1 MRDCQQPFLFIFLIQ
16 NINYMARL
24 LLPTLLLLICSSAV
38 AEDYRDIEKSKAT
51 PLEGITYKVE
61 MLSSVSNEKTP
72 LWLNA
77 NKYGLSSLEKNNGY
91 MRAAVIRPLRAD
103 SARRWGIGYG
113 LDLAVPYHFTSNYVV
128 QQAFFEARWLNGSI
142 SIGSREYPMELKNN
156 RLSSGSQT
164 FGINA
169 RPVPQVRLALQDYW
183 ELPILNGWL
192 HLKGHI
198 AYGKMTDDNWQH
210 EFTGMRNKYADDVL
224 YHSKAGYIK
233 IGNEKRFCP
242 FSIEMGLE
250 MACTFG
256 GTAYQPDGSGGMMT
270 IKNKTG
276 LGAYWNAFVP
286 GGSDV
291 TETVYLNSEG
301 NQVGSWLLRINWD
314 NELWGLSLYA
324 DKYFED
330 HSSMFQLD
338 YDGYGSGDEWQVK
351 KDNNYF
357 LYDFKDIMLG
367 TELRFHNSQW
377 LNCLVLEY
385 LYTKYQSGPIYH
397 DHTNTIADHIG
408 GKDNFYNHYIYTGWQ
423 HWGQVIGNPLYRSP
437 IYNTDGT
444 IEVKNNRF
452 MAFHLGMEGQPSD
465 NFSWRTLASWQEGL
479 GSYDN
484 PYDNKQHNI
493 SFLVEGRYTFK
504 GKLLN
509 GWSINAAYAMDFG
522 KILGDN
528 YGFQLTIV
536 KSGLIK

>member
-1 MRDCQQPFLFIFLIQ
+1 
-16 NINYMARL
+16 
-24 LLPTLLLLICSSAV
+24 
-38 AEDYRDIEKSKAT
+38 
-51 PLEGITYKVE
+51 
-61 MLSSVSNEKTP
+61 
-72 LWLNA
+72 
-77 NKYGLSSLEKNNGY
+77 
-91 MRAAVIRPLRAD
+91 
-103 SARRWGIGYG
+103 
-113 LDLAVPYHFTSNYVV
+113 
-128 QQAFFEARWLNGSI
+128 
-142 SIGSREYPMELKNN
+142 
-156 RLSSGSQT
+156 
-164 FGINA
+164 
-169 RPVPQVRLALQDYW
+169 
-183 ELPILNGWL
+183 
-192 HLKGHI
+192 
-198 AYGKMTDDNWQH
+198 
-210 EFTGMRNKYADDVL
+210 
-224 YHSKAGYIK
+224 
-233 IGNEKRFCP
+233 
-242 FSIEMGLE
+242 
-250 MACTFG
+250 
-256 GTAYQPDGSGGMMT
+256 MMT

-397 DHTNTIADHIG
+397 DHTVTIADHIG

-484 PYDNKQHNI
+484 PYDDKQHNI
-493 SFLVEGRYTFK
+493 SFLVEGRYAFK